1 VRKLSLA
8 TSDRVIPAVRSSST
22 LVEVTKQLSV
32 REDVRNVAIIAHVD
46 HGKTTLVDAM
56 LQQSG
61 VWRENQ
67 VVVERVMDSMD
78 QERERGITILAKQT
92 AIKYE
97 GLHINICDTPGH
109 ADFGGEVERTL
120 QMVDSALLLVDASEG
135 PLPQTRY
142 VLRKALERR
151 IPVIPVINKI
161 DRPDARIPEVLD
173 EIYSLLIDLDADD
186 EQIDFPVVYT
196 DARKGTATEDLNV
209 PGVDLVPLFELI
221 AKITPP
227 PIYDPAMP
235 LQFMVTNLAADP
247 YVGRLA
253 IGRVWNGTVSTGD
266 RVALC
271 HRDGSVEQARITK
284 MLAHTGLDYEEIET
298 AGPGDI
304 CSIAGLGTVTVGET
318 IADPDDPRPMPVLQ
332 IDEPTLRMTFGV
344 NTSPLSGKEGKFVT
358 SRHLKARLERE
369 ILGNVSIRLLE
380 TGSPDR
386 TEVRGRGELQLAI
399 LIESM
404 RREGYEMQVSK
415 PEVITREVDGKLHEP
430 FEDLVLDLPEQFVG
444 VVTQSLALR
453 KGRMTNLVNH
463 GSGWVR
469 MEFLVPA
476 RGLIGFRSEMLTE
489 TRGTAIIHSVF
500 AGYHPWA
507 GEIPHRISGALVAD
521 RLGETSAYALYDLQD
536 RGELFVG
543 AGVQVYEGMIIGEN
557 ARTEDMNVNPTKE
570 KKKTNIRTH
579 AADESL
585 RLVPPRPVSLE
596 QALEFMAGDELV
608 EVTPKS
614 IRLRKA
620 ELDQRLRLRAYHA
633 SRSSSQS

>member
-1 VRKLSLA
+1 VE
-8 TSDRVIPAVRSSST
+8 RSSST
-22 LVEVTKQLSV
+22 LVGVTKQLSV

-61 VWRENQ
+61 VWREHQ

-92 AIKYE
+92 AIKYQ

-196 DARKGTATEDLNV
+196 DARKGTATEDLDV

-227 PIYDPAMP
+227 PAYDPGMP

-253 IGRVWNGTVSTGD
+253 VGRVWNGTVSTGD

-284 MLAHTGLDYEEIET
+284 MLAHTGLVYEEIDT

-304 CSIAGLGTVTVGET
+304 CSIAGLGSVTVGET

-332 IDEPTLRMTFGV
+332 IDEPTLRVTFGV

-369 ILGNVSIRLLE
+369 ILGNVSIRLVE

-404 RREGYEMQVSK
+404 RREGYEVQVSK
-415 PEVITREVDGKLHEP
+415 PEVITREVDGKLYEP

-444 VVTQSLALR
+444 VVTQALALR

-489 TRGTAIIHSVF
+489 TRGTAIIHSVY
-500 AGYHPWA
+500 AGYEPWA
-507 GEIPHRISGALVAD
+507 GEIPHRMTGALVAD
-521 RLGETSAYALYDLQD
+521 RLGETTAYALYDLQD

-557 ARTEDMNVNPTKE
+557 ARSEDMNVNPTKE

-585 RLVPPRPVSLE
+585 RLVPPRPLSLE

-633 SRSSSQS
+633 ARSSSQS

>member
-1 VRKLSLA
+1 MTKKLA
-8 TSDRVIPAVRSSST
+8 
-22 LVEVTKQLSV
+22 V

-173 EIYSLLIDLDADD
+173 EIYSLFIDLDADED
-186 EQIDFPVVYT
+186 QIDFPVIFT
-196 DARKGTATEDLNV
+196 NARKGTATTDIEVD
-209 PGVDLVPLFELI
+209 GVDLVPLFDAI
-221 AKITPP
+221 AKTTPP
-227 PIYDPAMP
+227 PSYDPTMP

-253 IGRVWNGTVSTGD
+253 IGRVWSGRVKTGD
-266 RVALC
+266 RVNVC
-271 HRDGSVEQARITK
+271 HRDGSMEAMRITK
-284 MLAHTGLDYEEIET
+284 MLAHTGLDYEEVEEL
-298 AGPGDI
+298 GPGDI
-304 CSIAGLGTVTVGET
+304 ASMAGLGDVTVGET
-318 IADPDDPRPMPVLQ
+318 ITDIEDPRPMPVLT

-369 ILGNVSIRLLE
+369 VLGNVSIRLAD
-380 TGSPDR
+380 TGSPDK

-404 RREGYEMQVSK
+404 RREGYELQVSK
-415 PEVITREVDGKLHEP
+415 PEVITKEVDGQTHEP
-430 FEDLVLDLPEQFVG
+430 YEDLVLDLPEQFVG

-453 KGRMTNLVNH
+453 KGRMKNLVNH

-469 MEFLVPA
+469 MEFRVPA
-476 RGLIGFRSEMLTE
+476 RGLIGFRGEMLTE
-489 TRGTAIIHSVF
+489 SRGTAIIHSVF
-500 AGYHPWA
+500 AGYDKWA
-507 GEIPHRISGALVAD
+507 GDIPHRTAGALVAD
-521 RLGETSAYALYDLQD
+521 RLGETTGYALYDLQE
-536 RGELFVG
+536 RGELFVSS
-543 AGVQVYEGMIIGEN
+543 GVTVYEGMIIGEN
-557 ARTEDMNVNPTKE
+557 SRTEDMNVNPTKE

-579 AADESL
+579 AADESI
-585 RLVPPRPVSLE
+585 RLVPPRIMSLE
-596 QALEFMAGDELV
+596 NALEFMAGDELV
-608 EVTPKS
+608 EITPKN

-633 SRSSSQS
+633 AKGGK

>member
-1 VRKLSLA
+1 M
-8 TSDRVIPAVRSSST
+8 
-22 LVEVTKQLSV
+22 TKQLAV
-32 REDVRNVAIIAHVD
+32 RDDVRNVAIIAHVD

-92 AIKYE
+92 AIKYG

-161 DRPDARIPEVLD
+161 DRPDARIPEVLNELFD
-173 EIYSLLIDLDADD
+173 LFIDLDADE
-186 EQIDFPVVYT
+186 EQIDFKVIYT
-196 DARKGTATEDLNV
+196 DARKGTATTDTEI
-209 PGVDLVPLFELI
+209 PGVDLVPLFEAI
-221 AKITPP
+221 ATTTPP
-227 PIYDPAMP
+227 PTYDPTSP

-253 IGRVWNGTVSTGD
+253 VGRVWNGRVKTGD
-266 RVALC
+266 RVAVC
-271 HRDGSVEQARITK
+271 HRDGSVETLRITK
-284 MLAHTGLDYEEIET
+284 MLAHTGLLYEEIDE

-304 CSIAGLGTVTVGET
+304 ASIAGLGDITVGET
-318 IADPDDPRPMPVLQ
+318 ITDADNPVPMPPLKV
-332 IDEPTLRMTFGV
+332 DEPTLRMTFGV
-344 NTSPLSGKEGKFVT
+344 NTSPLSGKEGKYVT
-358 SRHLKARLERE
+358 SRHLKARLDRE
-369 ILGNVSIRLLE
+369 VLGNVSIRLLE

-404 RREGYEMQVSK
+404 RREGYELQVSK
-415 PEVITREVDGKLHEP
+415 PEVITRDVDGKLHEP

-469 MEFLVPA
+469 MEFRVPA
-476 RGLIGFRSEMLTE
+476 RGLIGFRGEMLTE
-489 TRGTAIIHSVF
+489 SRGTAIIHSVY
-500 AGYHPWA
+500 AGYEPWA
-507 GEIPHRISGALVAD
+507 GDIPHRLSGALVAD
-521 RLGETSAYALYDLQD
+521 RLGETTSYALYDLQD

-543 AGVQVYEGMIIGEN
+543 PGVTVYEGMIIGEN
-557 ARTEDMNVNPTKE
+557 SRSEDMNVNPTKE

-579 AADESL
+579 AADEAL
-585 RLVPPRPVSLE
+585 RLVPPRILSLE

-608 EVTPKS
+608 EITPKS

-633 SRSSSQS
+633 AKRN

>member
-1 VRKLSLA
+1 M
-8 TSDRVIPAVRSSST
+8 SDRNAR
-22 LVEVTKQLSV
+22 

-67 VVVERVMDSMD
+67 EVVDRVMDSMD

-92 AIKYE
+92 AIEYH
-97 GLHINICDTPGH
+97 GLRMNLCDTPGH

-151 IPVIPVINKI
+151 LPVIPVINKI
-161 DRPDARIPEVLD
+161 DRPDARLAEVLD
-173 EIYSLLIDLDADD
+173 DIYSLLIDLDADESQLD
-186 EQIDFPVVYT
+186 RPVIYT
-196 DARKGTATEDLNV
+196 DARKGTATRDPDV
-209 PGVDLVPLFELI
+209 PGVDLVPLFEVI
-221 AKITPP
+221 AEVTPP
-227 PIYDPAMP
+227 PVYDPDAP

-253 IGRVWNGTVSTGD
+253 VGRVWNGYVETGQ

-271 HRDGSVEQARITK
+271 RRDGSVETARITK
-284 MLAHTGLDYEEIET
+284 MLAHTGLEYTEIAS

-304 CSIAGLGTVTVGET
+304 CSIAGLLDVTVGET
-318 IADPDDPRPMPVLQ
+318 IASVDDPRPLPVLE

-344 NTSPLSGKEGKFVT
+344 NTSPMSGREGRYVT

-369 ILGNVSIRLLE
+369 ILGNVSIRLVD

-404 RREGYEMQVSK
+404 RREGYEMEVSK
-415 PEVITREVDGKLHEP
+415 PEVITKTVDGKLFEP
-430 FEDLVLDLPEQFVG
+430 MEDLVLDMPDTFVG

-453 KGRMTNLVNH
+453 KGRMTNLTNH

-469 MEFLVPA
+469 MEFMIPA

-489 TRGTAIIHSVF
+489 TRGTAQIHSVF
-500 AGYHPWA
+500 AGYEPWC
-507 GEIPHRISGALVAD
+507 GEIAHRTAGVLVAD
-521 RLGETSAYALYDLQD
+521 KPGTTTSYAIYDLQE
-536 RGELFVG
+536 RGEMFVG
-543 AGVQVYEGMIIGEN
+543 PGVEVYEGMVIGEN
-557 ARTEDMNVNPTKE
+557 ARPDDMNVNPTKE

-579 AADESL
+579 AADEAL
-585 RLVPPRPVSLE
+585 RLVPPRQMSLE
-596 QALEFMAGDELV
+596 QALEFIAADELV
-608 EVTPKS
+608 EITPAN
-614 IRLRKA
+614 IRLRKR
-620 ELDQRLRLRAYHA
+620 ELDQRKRLRAYHRA
-633 SRSSSQS
+633 KDGAEP

>member
-1 VRKLSLA
+1 MA
-8 TSDRVIPAVRSSST
+8 EGSSST
-22 LVEVTKQLSV
+22 LVGVTKQLSV

-67 VVVERVMDSMD
+67 VVIDRVMDSMD

-161 DRPDARIPEVLD
+161 DRSDARIPEVLD
-173 EIYSLLIDLDADD
+173 EIYSLFIDLDADD

-196 DARKGTATEDLNV
+196 DARKGTATTDIEV
-209 PGVDLVPLFELI
+209 PGVDLIPLFEII
-221 AKITPP
+221 AKTTPP
-227 PIYDPAMP
+227 PAYDPSMS
-235 LQFMVTNLAADP
+235 LQFMVTNLAADA

-253 IGRVWNGTVSTGD
+253 IGRVWNGSVSTGD
-266 RVALC
+266 RVAVC

-284 MLAHTGLDYEEIET
+284 MLAHTGLDYEEIT
-298 AGPGDI
+298 AAGPGDI
-304 CSIAGLGTVTVGET
+304 CSIAGLANVTVGET
-318 IADPDDPRPMPVLQ
+318 IADPDDPRPMPLLQ

-344 NTSPLSGKEGKFVT
+344 NTSPISGKEGKYVT
-358 SRHLKARLERE
+358 SRHLKARLDRE
-369 ILGNVSIRLLE
+369 ILGNVSIRLVD

-404 RREGYEMQVSK
+404 RREGYELQVSK
-415 PEVITREVDGKLHEP
+415 PEVITREVDGKVHEP

-469 MEFLVPA
+469 MEFRVPA

-489 TRGTAIIHSVF
+489 TRGTAIIHAIY
-500 AGYHPWA
+500 AGYDSWA
-507 GEIPHRISGALVAD
+507 GEIPHRMSGALVAD
-521 RLGETSAYALYDLQD
+521 RLGETTAYALYDLQE

-543 AGVQVYEGMIIGEN
+543 SGVQVYEGMIIGEN
-557 ARTEDMNVNPTKE
+557 SRTEDMNVNPTKE

-579 AADESL
+579 AADEAL
-585 RLVPPRPVSLE
+585 RLVPPRPLSLE
-596 QALEFMAGDELV
+596 NALEFMAGDELV

-633 SRSSSQS
+633 SRSSSQP

>member
-1 VRKLSLA
+1 MIKKLMLR
-8 TSDRVIPAVRSSST
+8 D
-22 LVEVTKQLSV
+22 E
-32 REDVRNVAIIAHVD
+32 VRNVAIIAHVD

-67 VVVERVMDSMD
+67 VVVERVMDSLD

-92 AIKYE
+92 AIKYND
-97 GLHINICDTPGH
+97 LHINICDTPGH

-142 VLRKALERR
+142 VLRKALERH

-173 EIYSLLIDLDADD
+173 ELYSLFIDLDADD
-186 EQIDFPVVYT
+186 AQIDYPVVYT
-196 DARKGTATEDLNV
+196 DARKGTATTDLEI
-209 PGVDLVPLFELI
+209 PGVDLVPLFEVI
-221 AKITPP
+221 ASVTPP
-227 PIYDPAMP
+227 PSYDPEMK
-235 LQFMVTNLAADP
+235 LQFLVTNLAADP

-253 IGRVWNGTVSTGD
+253 VGRVWNGTMKTGD

-271 HRDGSVEQARITK
+271 HRDGSVESAKITK
-284 MLAHTGLDYEEIET
+284 MLAHTGLSYEQIEQ

-304 CSIAGLGTVTVGET
+304 CSVAGLGSVTVGET
-318 IADPDDPRPMPVLQ
+318 IADADDPRPMPVLQ

-344 NTSPLSGKEGKFVT
+344 NTSPISGKEGKYVT
-358 SRHLKARLERE
+358 SRHLKARLEKE
-369 ILGNVSIRLLE
+369 ILGNVSIRLID
-380 TGSPDR
+380 TDSPDR

-404 RREGYEMQVSK
+404 RREGYELQVSK
-415 PEVITREVDGKLHEP
+415 PEVITREVDGKTEEP
-430 FEDLVLDLPEQFVG
+430 VEDLVLDLPEQFVG

-489 TRGTAIIHSVF
+489 TRGTAIVHSVF
-500 AGYHPWA
+500 AGYEPWA
-507 GEIPHRISGALVAD
+507 GDIPQRMTGALVAD
-521 RLGETSAYALYDLQD
+521 RLGESSAYALYDLQE
-536 RGELFVG
+536 RGVLFVG
-543 AGVQVYEGMIIGEN
+543 AGVQVYEGMIVGEN
-557 ARTEDMNVNPTKE
+557 SRSEDMNVNPTKE

-579 AADESL
+579 AADEAL
-585 RLVPPRPVSLE
+585 RLVPPRQLSLE
-596 QALEFMAGDELV
+596 NALEFIAGDELV
-608 EVTPKS
+608 EITPAS
-614 IRLRKA
+614 IRLRKT

-633 SRSSSQS
+633 QRSSRS

>member
-1 VRKLSLA
+1 
-8 TSDRVIPAVRSSST
+8 
-22 LVEVTKQLSV
+22 VTKQLSV

-196 DARKGTATEDLNV
+196 DARKGTATEDLDV

-227 PIYDPAMP
+227 PAYDPAMP

-253 IGRVWNGTVSTGD
+253 VGRVWNGTVSTGD

-284 MLAHTGLDYEEIET
+284 MLAHTGLVYEEIDT

-304 CSIAGLGTVTVGET
+304 CSIAGLGSVTVGET

-358 SRHLKARLERE
+358 SRHLKARLDRE

-404 RREGYEMQVSK
+404 RREGYEVQVSK

-489 TRGTAIIHSVF
+489 TRGTAIIHSVY
-500 AGYHPWA
+500 AGYEPWA
-507 GEIPHRISGALVAD
+507 GEIPHRMTGALVAD
-521 RLGETSAYALYDLQD
+521 RVGETTAYALYDLQD

-557 ARTEDMNVNPTKE
+557 ARSEDMNVNPTKE

-585 RLVPPRPVSLE
+585 RLVPPRPLSLE
-596 QALEFMAGDELV
+596 QSLEFMAGDELV

-633 SRSSSQS
+633 ARSSSKS

>member
-1 VRKLSLA
+1 M
-8 TSDRVIPAVRSSST
+8 
-22 LVEVTKQLSV
+22 TKQLAV
-32 REDVRNVAIIAHVD
+32 RNDVRNVAIIAHVD

-92 AIKYE
+92 AIKY
-97 GLHINICDTPGH
+97 GDLHINICDTPGH

-173 EIYSLLIDLDADD
+173 EIYGLFIDLDSDE
-186 EQIDFPVVYT
+186 EQIEFPVIYT
-196 DARKGTATEDLNV
+196 DARKGTATTDMDV
-209 PGVDLVPLFELI
+209 PGVDLVPLFEAI
-221 AKITPP
+221 ASTTPP
-227 PIYDPAMP
+227 PTYDPESP
-235 LQFMVTNLAADP
+235 LQFLVTNLAADP

-253 IGRVWNGTVSTGD
+253 VGRVWNGNVKTGD
-266 RVALC
+266 RVAVC
-271 HRDGSVEQARITK
+271 HRDGSIETLRITK
-284 MLAHTGLDYEEIET
+284 MLAHTGLEYEEIAE

-304 CSIAGLGTVTVGET
+304 ASIAGLGDITVGET
-318 IADPDDPRPMPVLQ
+318 ITDPDDPRPLPLLKV
-332 IDEPTLRMTFGV
+332 DEPTLRMTFGV
-344 NTSPLSGKEGKFVT
+344 NTSPLSGKEGRYVT
-358 SRHLKARLERE
+358 SRHLKARLDRE
-369 ILGNVSIRLLE
+369 VLGNVSIKLVD

-404 RREGYEMQVSK
+404 RREGYEVQVSK
-415 PEVITREVDGKLHEP
+415 PEVITKEIDGKLHEP

-453 KGRMTNLVNH
+453 KGKMTNLVNH

-469 MEFLVPA
+469 MEFRLPA
-476 RGLIGFRSEMLTE
+476 RGLIGFRGEMLTE
-489 TRGTAIIHSVF
+489 TRGTAIVHSVY
-500 AGYHPWA
+500 AGYEPWA
-507 GEIPHRISGALVAD
+507 GDIPHRLTGALVAD
-521 RLGETSAYALYDLQD
+521 RLGETTAYALYDLQD

-543 AGVQVYEGMIIGEN
+543 PGVTVYEGMIIGEN
-557 ARTEDMNVNPTKE
+557 SRSEDMNVNPTKE
-570 KKKTNIRTH
+570 KKKSNIRTH
-579 AADESL
+579 ASDEAL
-585 RLVPPRPVSLE
+585 RLVPPRVVSLE
-596 QALEFMAGDELV
+596 QALEFIAGDELV
-608 EVTPKS
+608 EVTPKN

-633 SRSSSQS
+633 AKQGKPPA

>member
-1 VRKLSLA
+1 MTPKNTALR
-8 TSDRVIPAVRSSST
+8 T
-22 LVEVTKQLSV
+22 
-32 REDVRNVAIIAHVD
+32 DVRNVAIIAHVD

-67 VVVERVMDSMD
+67 EVIERVMDSMD

-92 AIKYE
+92 AILYD
-97 GLHINICDTPGH
+97 GIHINICDTPGH

-142 VLRKALERR
+142 VLHKALERG

-173 EIYSLLIDLDADD
+173 EIYSLLIDLDAGE

-196 DARKGTATEDLNV
+196 DARKGTATTDLDQ
-209 PGVDLVPLFELI
+209 PGVDLVPLFEVI
-221 AKITPP
+221 SKVTPAP
-227 PIYDPAMP
+227 SYDPEAK
-235 LQFMVTNLAADP
+235 LQFLVTNLAADP

-253 IGRVWNGTVSTGD
+253 VGRVFNGEMSSGD
-266 RVALC
+266 QVALC
-271 HRDGSVEQARITK
+271 HRDGSNEPFRITK
-284 MLAHTGLDYEEIET
+284 MFSHTGLQYEEISV

-304 CSIAGLGTVTVGET
+304 CSIAGLDIATVGET
-318 IADPDDPRPMPVLQ
+318 VSDPQDPRPMPVMQ
-332 IDEPTLRMTFGV
+332 IDEPTIRMTFGV
-344 NTSPLSGKEGKFVT
+344 NTSPLSGKDGKFVT

-369 ILGNVSIRLLE
+369 VLGNVSILLE
-380 TGSPDR
+380 DTGSPDA
-386 TEVRGRGELQLAI
+386 TEVRGRGELQMAI

-404 RREGYEMQVSK
+404 RREGYELQVSK
-415 PEVITREVDGKLHEP
+415 PEVITKTIDDQLHEP
-430 FEDLVLDLPEQFVG
+430 FEMLLLDLPEQFVG

-453 KGRMTNLVNH
+453 KGKMTNLVNH
-463 GSGWVR
+463 GSGWAR
-469 MEFLVPA
+469 MEFKVPA

-489 TRGTAIIHSVF
+489 TRGTAIIHTNF
-500 AGYHPWA
+500 AGYEPWA
-507 GEIPHRISGALVAD
+507 GEIPHRMTGALVAD
-521 RLGETSAYALYDLQD
+521 RMGETTAYALYDLQD

-579 AADESL
+579 ASDEAL
-585 RLVPPRPVSLE
+585 KLVPPRPLALE
-596 QALEFMAGDELV
+596 AALEFMAGDELV
-608 EVTPKS
+608 EITPKH
-614 IRLRKA
+614 IRLRKR
-620 ELDQRLRLRAYHA
+620 ELDQRKRLRAYHR
-633 SRSSSQS
+633 SRTAAV